1 MQGHVEDALDHGCR
15 QGLASRWAGGILKKP
30 LHARLRIA
38 TAPAPHG
45 QSARA
50 EATGHLAGAQA
61 FDRQQNNPSLPDY
74 LLRCVAIPCANAGR
88 LSPSPWPRRVVQP
101 GTDIGAVSQISLL

>member
-1 MQGHVEDALDHGCR
+1 MSQDN
-15 QGLASRWAGGILKKP
+15 GGRINKKP

-61 FDRQQNNPSLPDY
+61 FARQQNKPSLPDY

-88 LSPSPWPRRVVQP
+88 LSKSPWPRRVVQP